1 MNQKNAAFRAL
12 ITRPGIIM
20 CAGVYDAVSARIA
33 EQSGFDA
40 VYMTGNGAMASLYGI
55 PDIGI
60 ATMSDMMMRAHLI
73 SNALSLTMFA
83 DCYNG

>member
-12 ITRPGIIM
+12 INRPGIIM

-40 VYMTGNGAMASLYGI
+40 GLY
-55 PDIGI
+55 D
-60 ATMSDMMMRAHLI
+60 R
-73 SNALSLTMFA
+73 
-83 DCYNG
+83 